1 MNNNIILFPVI
12 FSTTITITITYH
24 YYPKSVFNITR
35 KEKKREERRENDLM
49 LRYEPV
55 KHKKRERIKI

>member
-35 KEKKREERRENDLM
+35 KEKKREERRENELM
-49 LRYEPV
+49 LCYEPV
-55 KHKKRERIKI
+55 KHKKEKE